1 MAINL
6 YINDLIE
13 WLAQSEDSLIE
24 RIVWI
29 DEGYTIAFLFD
40 IKATKGFPYPK
51 SIAEITEAIADGVA
65 SRNLNDPWAR
75 IIKDD
80 NLSEREINV
89 RNKAWNIILPLVAQE
104 PDIYY
109 RHLRG
114 SLVKE
119 VVEKYNQEKTQ
130 EKLVEKT
137 VYDYLRRYW
146 QRGKTKNALI
156 PDYINSAGKGTI
168 RKSTDKKR
176 GRPRKYGAVPDIGKG
191 INITEEDRRTFRTA
205 ITKFYNNRQQ
215 NSLTT
220 AYKLMLKEYYTE
232 EIVFDDNGVKKS
244 ILIAPEKRPTL
255 NQFRYW
261 YNKEQKDIK
270 KTITSRRGSKTFE
283 LQHRAILGT
292 SKQETIGPGSRYQI
306 DATVADVY
314 LVSEYNRNWIIGRPV
329 IYVVIDVFSRMI
341 TGVYVGLE
349 GPSWLGMMM
358 ALVNAATDKVKFCAE
373 YGIEITEEEWLAH
386 HIPDAILGD
395 RGELAGKNVETS
407 IGNLGIRIEN
417 AAPYRADW
425 KGLVE
430 RHFRIIHDRVKPF
443 LDGYVNIDSKQRG
456 GKDYRLDAKLDLNQ
470 FTEII
475 IHLIR
480 HHNNHH
486 YLENYDREEM
496 MITDNI
502 DPIPRELWR
511 WGIANRS
518 GKLRTFSEDIVKLNL
533 MPADKATIT
542 PQGIKFKK
550 LYYTCEKARKE
561 QWFERARSKLLTQAE
576 KSLNISY
583 DPRKPD
589 FIYLRS
595 SDGREYEKC
604 FIIDPDDKYIGKTFD
619 EIENLWAHENLQQQK
634 YRGQQIQQEVDLM
647 SEIETVVKKGVTLT
661 DAVQDKTLSNNQKVQ
676 GIKNNR
682 VFEKQKRREQ
692 EGFEL
697 SAPEKDAQDNAKVEI
712 IKPSKLSGENKTPN
726 SDTTHQSSKNS
737 QISSSKSVKRKNLSL
752 IARKRKEQKN
762 KE

>member
-1 MAINL
+1 M
-6 YINDLIE
+6 IE
-13 WLAQSEDSLIE
+13 WREKTEDNLVE

-29 DEGYTIAFLFD
+29 DDGCSIAFLFD
-40 IKATKGFPYPK
+40 INAKKGFPYPK
-51 SIAEITEAIADGVA
+51 SISEITEEIADGIA
-65 SRNLNDPWAR
+65 SKNPNDPWER
-75 IIKDD
+75 IIQED
-80 NLSEREINV
+80 NLSEREIEV
-89 RNKAWNIILPLVAQE
+89 RDKAWNIISPLVAQE

-119 VVEKYNQEKTQ
+119 VVEKYNLGKNKA
-130 EKLVEKT
+130 KLVEKT
-137 VYDYLRRYW
+137 VYNYLRRYW

-156 PDYINSAGKGTI
+156 PDFINSAGKGAI
-168 RKSTDKKR
+168 RKATDKKR
-176 GRPRKYGAVPDIGKG
+176 GRPRKYAAVPEIGKG
-191 INITEEDRRTFRTA
+191 INITEEDRRIFQTA
-205 ITKFYNNRQQ
+205 ITKFYNNRHK

-261 YNKEQKDIK
+261 YRKEQKDIK
-270 KTITSRRGSKTFE
+270 KTIISRRGSRAFA

-358 ALVNAATDKVKFCAE
+358 ALVNAATDKVKYCAE

-407 IGNLGIRIEN
+407 IDNLGIRIEN

-443 LDGYVNIDSKQRG
+443 INGYVDVDFKQRG
-456 GKDYRLDAKLDLNQ
+456 GKDYRLDAKLDINQ

-502 DPIPRELWR
+502 NPIPRELWK

-518 GKLRTFSEDIVKLNL
+518 GRLRTFSEDIVKLNL
-533 MPADKATIT
+533 MPADQATIT
-542 PQGIKFKK
+542 PKGIKFKK

-561 QWFERARSKLLTQAE
+561 QWFERARSKLLTKDE
-576 KSLNISY
+576 KLLNISY

-595 SDGREYEKC
+595 PDGREYEKC
-604 FIIDPDDKYIGKTFD
+604 FIIDPDDKYTGKTFD
-619 EIENLWAHENLQQQK
+619 EIENLFAHENLQQQK
-634 YRGQQIQQEVDLM
+634 YQGQQVQQEVDLM

-661 DAVQDKTLSNNQKVQ
+661 DSVQDKTLSDKQRVS
-676 GIKNNR
+676 GISDHR
-682 VFEKQKRREQ
+682 AVEREQRREE

-697 SAPEKDAQDNAKVEI
+697 SDSAKESQNNAKVETSI
-712 IKPSKLSGENKTPN
+712 PSKSLGKSTTPKH
-726 SDTTHQSSKNS
+726 DTTDQSAKNS
-737 QISSSKSVKRKNLSL
+737 ETSSSKSVKRKNLSL

-762 KE
+762 KKP